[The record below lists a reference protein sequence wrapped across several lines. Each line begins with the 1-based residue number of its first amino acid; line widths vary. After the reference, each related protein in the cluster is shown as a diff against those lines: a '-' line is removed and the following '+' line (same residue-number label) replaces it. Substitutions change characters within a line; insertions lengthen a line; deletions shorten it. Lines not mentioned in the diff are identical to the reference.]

1 MLDLIK
7 AVALATEAHKGQ
19 YRTPTKVLQAD
30 KHNLRNWEISKLQQN
45 NGTDFGIYKT
55 EGKYTVNHHL
65 ELLLAEPYINHP
77 LAVMNM
83 MTTEEEKIVA
93 VLHDVF
99 EKCSGYALGKVM
111 DDSAHWIKIRST
123 MTDIQ
128 ISERMFWMLSILSKD
143 KHISYDY
150 YIKCLIRSCLIANN
164 KVPIKVKLADI
175 IHNLSGS
182 PSEHA
187 KQKYMKAIPLLLN
200 SL

>member
-19 YRTPTKVLQAD
+19 YRTPTKVFPVDNHTLE
-30 KHNLRNWEISKLQQN
+30 NWEISKLQQN
-45 NGTDFGIYKT
+45 NGTDFGICKE
-55 EGKYTVNHHL
+55 EGKYTVNPHL

-83 MTTEEEKIVA
+83 MSTEEEKIVA

-99 EKCSGYALGKVM
+99 EDSKALLYI
-111 DDSAHWIKIRST
+111 DFDSIACRIVFKDNEYFIRRDLAKALHRLTKS
-123 MTDIQ
+123 
-128 ISERMFWMLSILSKD
+128 
-143 KHISYDY
+143 KHISYNA
-150 YIKCLIRSCLIANN
+150 YIEDIWSWTILSGN
-164 KVPIKVKLADI
+164 KLAAKVKLADV

-187 KQKYMKAIPLLLN
+187 RQKYMKAIPLLLN